1 VNERE
6 FSWSQFGHKIRT
18 TFSGNK
24 TPTGPQNPVGALSSH
39 FLSNVDNVYKYLYT
53 HPVSEKPIF
62 WVASS
67 LDDVRSF
74 PEDVRRLAGH
84 FLHLVQ
90 QGLEP
95 PDWKPMAS
103 VGQGVYEIRI
113 HTRVEH
119 RVFYLAKFSEGIYVL
134 HAFQKKTRSTSASD
148 IDLARRRLKQL
159 VGERGSQ
166 RDQG

>member
-1 VNERE
+1 M
-6 FSWSQFGHKIRT
+6 
-18 TFSGNK
+18 
-24 TPTGPQNPVGALSSH
+24 GALSSR
-39 FLSNVDNVYKYLYT
+39 FLGDVDKIYKYLYT
-53 HPVSEKPIF
+53 HLVSEKSIF

-74 PEDVRRLAGH
+74 PEDARRLAGH

-90 QGLEP
+90 KGLEP
-95 PDWKPMAS
+95 PDWKQMAS

-119 RVFYLAKFSEGIYVL
+119 RVLYLAKFSEGIYVL
-134 HAFQKKTRSTSASD
+134 HAFQKKSRATSASD

-159 VGERGSQ
+159 FRERGSQ

>member
-1 VNERE
+1 LPD
-6 FSWSQFGHKIRT
+6 SPAAHLPGGIDT
-18 TFSGNK
+18 
-24 TPTGPQNPVGALSSH
+24 
-39 FLSNVDNVYKYLYT
+39 VYKYLYT
-53 HPVSEKPIF
+53 SLVSEKSIF

-74 PEDVRRLAGH
+74 PEDARRLAGH

-90 QGLEP
+90 QGLDP
-95 PDWKPMAS
+95 PDWKPMAA
-103 VGQGVYEIRI
+103 
-113 HTRVEH
+113 
-119 RVFYLAKFSEGIYVL
+119 LAKEFMKSESTRALNIVSYTSRSSAKGIYVL
-134 HAFQKKTRSTSASD
+134 HAFQKKTRTTSASD

>member
-1 VNERE
+1 MNVNSRGHNLDTKK
-6 FSWSQFGHKIRT
+6 SQLFPEIKHPPDLK
-18 TFSGNK
+18 
-24 TPTGPQNPVGALSSH
+24 NPVGVLFSR

-67 LDDVRSF
+67 LNDVRSF
-74 PEDVRRLAGH
+74 PEDARRLAGH

-90 QGLEP
+90 QGLVP
-95 PDWKPMAS
+95 PDWKPMAT

-134 HAFQKKTRSTSASD
+134 HAFQKKTRTTPAND

-159 VGERGSQ
+159 VREHGSQ

>member
-1 VNERE
+1 M
-6 FSWSQFGHKIRT
+6 SWGSD
-18 TFSGNK
+18 
-24 TPTGPQNPVGALSSH
+24 ALSAKPRDDSDLRGGLPDGPVAH
-39 FLSNVDNVYKYLYT
+39 LPGGIDTIYKYLYT
-53 HPVSEKPIF
+53 SLVSEKSIL
-62 WVASS
+62 WVGSS

-74 PEDVRRLAGH
+74 PVDARRLAGH

-90 QGLEP
+90 QRMDP

-134 HAFQKKTRSTSASD
+134 HAFQKKTRTTQASD
-148 IDLARRRLKQL
+148 LDMTRRRLKHL
-159 VGERGSQ
+159 VRERGSQ

>member
-1 VNERE
+1 MNVNSR
-6 FSWSQFGHKIRT
+6 GHNLDTKFDQLFPEIKHPPGVK
-18 TFSGNK
+18 F
-24 TPTGPQNPVGALSSH
+24 PVGALSNN
-39 FLSNVDNVYKYLYT
+39 FLGILDKLYKYLYY
-53 HPVSEKPIF
+53 HLVPEKPIF
-62 WVASS
+62 WVGSS

-74 PEDVRRLAGH
+74 PEDVRRLTGH

-159 VGERGSQ
+159 VKERGSQ